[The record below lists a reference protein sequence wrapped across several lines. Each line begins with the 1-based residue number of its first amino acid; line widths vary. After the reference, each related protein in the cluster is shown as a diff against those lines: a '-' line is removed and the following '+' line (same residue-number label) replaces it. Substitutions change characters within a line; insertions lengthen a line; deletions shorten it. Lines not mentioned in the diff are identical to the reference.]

1 MGIRAIIWDLGGVLL
16 RTIDYSSRDALADR
30 MGLKRRDLEQI
41 VFSTDSGMK
50 AQRGE
55 ITSEQH
61 WVNLRAELGLSSEEM
76 KSFLDEFF
84 AGDQIDDQLVEYI
97 RGLRPRFRT
106 GLLSNAFSNLREWLT
121 KDMQIDDAFDE
132 IIISSEVGIAKPDAP
147 IYKLALDRLEVSP
160 HEAVF
165 VDDFL
170 RNVEGARAVG
180 MNAIHFH
187 QPEQVILELEQM
199 LEGKA

>member
-61 WVNLRAELGLSSEEM
+61 WENLRGELGLSSEEM